1 MTGRALFV
9 YDPTLFVDDDEAENE
24 YEREEQVE

>member
-9 YDPTLFVDDDEAENE
+9 YDPTLFIDDEEAEKD
-24 YEREEQVE
+24 YEREEHID